1 MFAQKLKAVPIA
13 VGLSSMA
20 VLAWAF
26 FAPAAVPTHDTP
38 PRSVETVALPQLQPA
53 AAPKALPK
61 GPNKLLF
68 YRAGHLTLIDPDGK
82 NEKAVSQDRGK
93 FHPGDAKLSP
103 DGKQLAI
110 LIQEVSKPG
119 EPPVRRLHVRALEE
133 KEPGTDLGVSCQLF
147 AWSPDGT
154 EIVCSDFVDRS
165 PEEGPPEVTSF
176 IVNVKSKEKTAVKLP
191 ANHIVTDWSRDGKYF
206 LTSAMQLGKDGPSS
220 RLYMM
225 NRDGTEHKALTDAK
239 TVAMFGRL
247 SADGRRVLFST
258 MILPKEKDQAPK
270 RELAVLDIGTGKTT
284 TVEELPLNGEV
295 QAYCWSPD
303 GKQIAYSWR
312 ELHEGKPEDVQNKET
327 ESFLVVCDPDGKN
340 AKTIATEKGM
350 GQGAITIGHIDWR

>member
-1 MFAQKLKAVPIA
+1 MLATKASSIHPRTAIAGWLYGVAHRTALRARTMNDRRRKYERSSVRDEATIATDPTGAEDLIAALDAEVARLPEHLRAAVVLCELQGRGRTDAAGDLGIPEGTLSSRLAAARKALAARLRSRGIVLSAAGLLAGFAQLGSASVPSSLASRAEAALDHALVPAPVADLFNGVLRIMFAQKLKAVPIA

-38 PRSVETVALPQLQPA
+38 RRSVETVALPQLQPA

-147 AWSPDGT
+147 AWSRRT
-154 EIVCSDFVDRS
+154 EPRS
-165 PEEGPPEVTSF
+165 CAATSW
-176 IVNVKSKEKTAVKLP
+176 T
-191 ANHIVTDWSRDGKYF
+191 
-206 LTSAMQLGKDGPSS
+206 
-220 RLYMM
+220 
-225 NRDGTEHKALTDAK
+225 
-239 TVAMFGRL
+239 
-247 SADGRRVLFST
+247 GRR
-258 MILPKEKDQAPK
+258 K
-270 RELAVLDIGTGKTT
+270 RGRRRSRASL
-284 TVEELPLNGEV
+284 
-295 QAYCWSPD
+295 
-303 GKQIAYSWR
+303 
-312 ELHEGKPEDVQNKET
+312 
-327 ESFLVVCDPDGKN
+327 
-340 AKTIATEKGM
+340 
-350 GQGAITIGHIDWR
+350 